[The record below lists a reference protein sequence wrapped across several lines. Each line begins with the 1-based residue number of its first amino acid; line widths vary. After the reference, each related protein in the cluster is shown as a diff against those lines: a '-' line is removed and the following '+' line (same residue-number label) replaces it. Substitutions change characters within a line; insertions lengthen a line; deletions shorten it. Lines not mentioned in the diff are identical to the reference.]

1 MAQNTTT
8 LTTDSGAS
16 YVYDVFMSDTQ
27 EGIFGADITPDSVLE
42 MSFQAESEATSE
54 PIEKGGFASFYKTNS
69 PETVSLVFSF
79 SADDARQNNAL
90 DKIRERKENYDL
102 ISILTPTHL
111 YENMTIVSYSYNRT
125 NTDGMTMLVL
135 QVDFQ
140 QIKQVAVNTGT
151 GVAEFKNATSAK
163 KKNTGKKQKV
173 DTETEAKVRR
183 STLEDVKKGVKQ
195 GAANFYNTYFG
206 NN

>member
-1 MAQNTTT
+1 MTQETTT
-8 LTTDSGAS
+8 LNAESGAS
-16 YVYDVFMSDTQ
+16 YVYDVYMSDTQ

-42 MSFQAESEATSE
+42 MSFQSESEATSE

-79 SADDARQNNAL
+79 SADDARQNTAL

-111 YENMTIVSYSYNRT
+111 YENMTILSYSYNRT

-140 QIKQVAVNTGT
+140 QIKQVAVNTGV
-151 GVAEFKNATSAK
+151 VAVFKNVTSAK

-183 STLEDVKKGVKQ
+183 STARDATKTGKNVINYL
-195 GAANFYNTYFG
+195 YG

>member
-1 MAQNTTT
+1 MAQETTT
-8 LTTDSGAS
+8 LNAESGAS
-16 YVYDVFMSDTQ
+16 YVYDVYMSDTQ

-111 YENMTIVSYSYNRT
+111 YENMTIISYSYNRT

-140 QIKQVAVNTGT
+140 QIKQVAVNTG
-151 GVAEFKNATSAK
+151 VAEFKNATSAK
-163 KKNTGKKQKV
+163 KKNTGKKQKT
-173 DTETEAKVRR
+173 DTEVNAPVRR
-183 STLEDVKKGVKQ
+183 STIEDAKKRGKNVI
-195 GAANFYNTYFG
+195 NHLYG
-206 NN
+206 NNN

>member
-1 MAQNTTT
+1 MAQETTT
-8 LTTDSGAS
+8 LNAESGAS
-16 YVYDVFMSDTQ
+16 YVYDVYMSDTQ

-42 MSFQAESEATSE
+42 MSFLAESEATSK

-79 SADDARQNNAL
+79 SADDARQNKAL

-111 YENMTIVSYSYNRT
+111 YENMTIISYSYNRT

-140 QIKQVAVNTGT
+140 QIKQVAVNT

-183 STLEDVKKGVKQ
+183 STLRDKTGAIRD
-195 GAANFYNTYFG
+195 AANKIFGKYGG

>member
-1 MAQNTTT
+1 MTQETTT
-8 LTTDSGAS
+8 LNAESGAS
-16 YVYDVFMSDTQ
+16 YVYDVYMSDTQ

-42 MSFQAESEATSE
+42 MSFQSESEATSE

-79 SADDARQNNAL
+79 SADDARQNTAL

-111 YENMTIVSYSYNRT
+111 YENMTILSYSYNRT

-140 QIKQVAVNTGT
+140 QIKQVAVNTGV
-151 GVAEFKNATSAK
+151 VAVFKNVTSAK

-183 STLEDVKKGVKQ
+183 SSLED
-195 GAANFYNTYFG
+195 AAKTGKNVINYLYG

>member
-42 MSFQAESEATSE
+42 MSFQSESEATSE

-79 SADDARQNNAL
+79 SSDDAKQNNAL
-90 DKIRERKENYDL
+90 DKIKERKENYDL

-111 YENMTIVSYSYNRT
+111 YENMTILSYSYNRT

-140 QIKQVAVNTGT
+140 QIKQVAVNVNT
-151 GVAEFKNATSAK
+151 GVAQHKNVTSAS
-163 KKNTGKKQKV
+163 KKNTGKKQAV
-173 DTETEAKVRR
+173 DAETEAKVRR
-183 STLEDVKKGVKQ
+183 STLKDAK
-195 GAANFYNTYFG
+195 NTGKNVINHLYG

>member
-1 MAQNTTT
+1 MAQETTT
-8 LTTDSGAS
+8 LNAESGAS
-16 YVYDVFMSDTQ
+16 YVYDVYMSDTQ

-42 MSFQAESEATSE
+42 MSFQSESEATSE

-79 SADDARQNNAL
+79 SADDARQNTAL
-90 DKIRERKENYDL
+90 EKIRERKENYDL

-111 YENMTIVSYSYNRT
+111 YENMTILSYSYNRT

-140 QIKQVAVNTGT
+140 QIKQVAVNTGV
-151 GVAEFKNATSAK
+151 VAVFKNATSAS

-173 DTETEAKVRR
+173 DTETEAKIRR
-183 STLEDVKKGVKQ
+183 STLRDKTGAIRA
-195 GAANFYNTYFG
+195 AANKIFRK
-206 NN
+206 

>member
-1 MAQNTTT
+1 MAQETTT
-8 LTTDSGAS
+8 LNAESGAS
-16 YVYDVFMSDTQ
+16 YVYDVYMSDTQ

-111 YENMTIVSYSYNRT
+111 YENMTILSYSYNRT

-140 QIKQVAVNTGT
+140 QIKQVAINT
-151 GVAEFKNATSAK
+151 GVAVYKNATSGK
-163 KKNTGKKQKV
+163 KQNTGKKQAV
-173 DTETEAKVRR
+173 DSEVNAPVRR
-183 STLEDVKKGVKQ
+183 SSLKSGKEWIKG
-195 GAANFYNTYFG
+195 GLNSLYG

>member
-1 MAQNTTT
+1 MAQETTT
-8 LTTDSGAS
+8 LNAESGAS
-16 YVYDVFMSDTQ
+16 YVYDVYMSDTQ

-42 MSFQAESEATSE
+42 MSFQSESEATSE

-79 SADDARQNNAL
+79 SADDARQNTAL

-111 YENMTIVSYSYNRT
+111 YENMTILSYSYNRT

-140 QIKQVAVNTGT
+140 QIKQVAVNTGV
-151 GVAEFKNATSAK
+151 VAVFKNATSAS

-173 DTETEAKVRR
+173 DTETEAKIRR
-183 STLEDVKKGVKQ
+183 SSLEDATKTGKNVI
-195 GAANFYNTYFG
+195 NYLYG

>member
-1 MAQNTTT
+1 MAQETTT
-8 LTTDSGAS
+8 LNAESGAS
-16 YVYDVFMSDTQ
+16 YVYDVYMSDTQ

-111 YENMTIVSYSYNRT
+111 YENMTILSYSYNRT

-140 QIKQVAVNTGT
+140 QIKQVAVNTGVVT
-151 GVAEFKNATSAK
+151 MFKNATSAK

-183 STLEDVKKGVKQ
+183 STAKDAENKGKNVI
-195 GAANFYNTYFG
+195 NYLYG

>member
-42 MSFQAESEATSE
+42 MSFQSESEATSE

-79 SADDARQNNAL
+79 SSDDAKQNNVL
-90 DKIRERKENYDL
+90 DKIKERKENYDL

-111 YENMTIVSYSYNRT
+111 YENMTILSYSYNRT

-140 QIKQVAVNTGT
+140 QIKQVAVNTG
-151 GVAEFKNATSAK
+151 VAQYKNVTSAS

-183 STLEDVKKGVKQ
+183 STAKDATKKGKNVI
-195 GAANFYNTYFG
+195 NYLYG

>member
-1 MAQNTTT
+1 MAQETTT
-8 LTTDSGAS
+8 LNAESGAS
-16 YVYDVFMSDTQ
+16 YVYDVYMSDTQ

-79 SADDARQNNAL
+79 SADDARQNTAL
-90 DKIRERKENYDL
+90 EKIRERKENYDL

-111 YENMTIVSYSYNRT
+111 YENMTILSYSYNRT

-140 QIKQVAVNTGT
+140 QIKQVAVNTGV
-151 GVAEFKNATSAK
+151 VAVFKNATSAS

-173 DTETEAKVRR
+173 DTETEAKIRR
-183 STLEDVKKGVKQ
+183 STLRDKTGAIRA
-195 GAANFYNTYFG
+195 AANKIFRK
-206 NN
+206 

>member
-42 MSFQAESEATSE
+42 MSFQSESEATSE

-140 QIKQVAVNTGT
+140 QIKQVAVNTG
-151 GVAEFKNATSAK
+151 VAEFKNATSAK
-163 KKNTGKKQKV
+163 KKNTGKKQAIDSQV
-173 DTETEAKVRR
+173 EAPVRR
-183 STLEDVKKGVKQ
+183 SSLKSGKEWIKG
-195 GAANFYNTYFG
+195 GLNSFYG

>member
-16 YVYDVFMSDTQ
+16 YVYDVYMSDTQ

-42 MSFQAESEATSE
+42 MSFQSESEATSE

-79 SADDARQNNAL
+79 SSDDAKQNNVL
-90 DKIRERKENYDL
+90 DKIKERKENYDL

-111 YENMTIVSYSYNRT
+111 YENMTILSYSYNRT

-140 QIKQVAVNTGT
+140 QIKQVAVNTG
-151 GVAEFKNATSAK
+151 VAQYKNVTSAS

-183 STLEDVKKGVKQ
+183 SSLKSGKEWIKG
-195 GAANFYNTYFG
+195 GLNSLYG

>member
-1 MAQNTTT
+1 MAQETTT
-8 LTTDSGAS
+8 LNAESGAS
-16 YVYDVFMSDTQ
+16 YVYDVYMSDTQ

-111 YENMTIVSYSYNRT
+111 YENMTIISYSYNRT

-140 QIKQVAVNTGT
+140 QIKQVAVDT
-151 GVAEFKNATSAK
+151 GVAEFKNVTSAK
-163 KKNTGKKQKV
+163 KKNTGKKQAV
-173 DTETEAKVRR
+173 DSEVNAPVRR
-183 STLEDVKKGVKQ
+183 STIEDAKKRGKNVI
-195 GAANFYNTYFG
+195 NHLYG

>member
-1 MAQNTTT
+1 MAQETTT
-8 LTTDSGAS
+8 LNAESGAS
-16 YVYDVFMSDTQ
+16 YVYDVYMSDTQ
-27 EGIFGADITPDSVLE
+27 EGIFGADVTPDSVLE
-42 MSFQAESEATSE
+42 MSFQSESEATSE

-140 QIKQVAVNTGT
+140 QIKQVAVNTG
-151 GVAEFKNATSAK
+151 VAEFKNATSAK

-173 DTETEAKVRR
+173 DTEVNAPVRR
-183 STLEDVKKGVKQ
+183 STIKSGKEYLKNGI
-195 GAANFYNTYFG
+195 NHLYG
-206 NN
+206 NNN

>member
-27 EGIFGADITPDSVLE
+27 EGIFGKDITPDSVLE

-79 SADDARQNNAL
+79 SADDARQNTAL

-111 YENMTIVSYSYNRT
+111 YENMTILSYSYNRT

-140 QIKQVAVNTGT
+140 QIKQVAVNTGV
-151 GVAEFKNATSAK
+151 VAVFKNVTSAK

-183 STLEDVKKGVKQ
+183 STLRDKTGAIRA
-195 GAANFYNTYFG
+195 AANKIFG
-206 NN
+206 K

>member
-1 MAQNTTT
+1 MAQETTT
-8 LTTDSGAS
+8 LNAESGAS
-16 YVYDVFMSDTQ
+16 YVYDVYMSDTQ
-27 EGIFGADITPDSVLE
+27 EGIFGADVTPDSVLE
-42 MSFQAESEATSE
+42 MSFQSESEATSE

-79 SADDARQNNAL
+79 SADDAKQNNAL

-140 QIKQVAVNTGT
+140 QIKQVAVNTG
-151 GVAEFKNATSAK
+151 VAEFKNATSAK

-173 DTETEAKVRR
+173 DSEVNAPVRR
-183 STLEDVKKGVKQ
+183 STIKSGKEYLKNGI
-195 GAANFYNTYFG
+195 NHLYG
-206 NN
+206 NNN

>member
-1 MAQNTTT
+1 MAQETTT
-8 LTTDSGAS
+8 LNAESGAS
-16 YVYDVFMSDTQ
+16 YVYDVYMSDTQ

-111 YENMTIVSYSYNRT
+111 YENMTIISYSYNRT

-140 QIKQVAVNTGT
+140 QIKHVAVDTGAA
-151 GVAEFKNATSAK
+151 VFKNLTSAK
-163 KKNTGKKQKV
+163 KKNTGKKQAIDSQV
-173 DTETEAKVRR
+173 ETPVRR
-183 STLEDVKKGVKQ
+183 SSLKSGKEWIKG
-195 GAANFYNTYFG
+195 GLNSLYG

>member
-8 LTTDSGAS
+8 LNAESGAS
-16 YVYDVFMSDTQ
+16 YVYDVYMSDTQ

-79 SADDARQNNAL
+79 SADDAKQNNAL

-111 YENMTIVSYSYNRT
+111 YENMTIISYSYNRT

-140 QIKQVAVNTGT
+140 QIKQVAVDT
-151 GVAEFKNATSAK
+151 GVAQYKNVTSAK

-183 STLEDVKKGVKQ
+183 STLKSGKEYLKNGI
-195 GAANFYNTYFG
+195 NTLYG

>member
-1 MAQNTTT
+1 MAQETTT
-8 LTTDSGAS
+8 LNAESGAS
-16 YVYDVFMSDTQ
+16 YVYDVYMSDTQ

-140 QIKQVAVNTGT
+140 QIKQVAVNTG
-151 GVAEFKNATSAK
+151 VAEFKNATSAK
-163 KKNTGKKQKV
+163 KKNTGKKQAV
-173 DTETEAKVRR
+173 DSEVNAPVRR
-183 STLEDVKKGVKQ
+183 STLKDAK
-195 GAANFYNTYFG
+195 NTGKNVINYLYG

>member
-1 MAQNTTT
+1 MAQETTT
-8 LTTDSGAS
+8 LNAESGAS
-16 YVYDVFMSDTQ
+16 YVYDVYMSDTQ

-90 DKIRERKENYDL
+90 NKIRERKENYDL

-140 QIKQVAVNTGT
+140 QIKQVAVNTGV
-151 GVAEFKNATSAK
+151 VAVFKNVTSAK

-183 STLEDVKKGVKQ
+183 STARDATKTGKNVINYL
-195 GAANFYNTYFG
+195 YG

>member
-1 MAQNTTT
+1 MAQETTT
-8 LTTDSGAS
+8 LNAESGAS
-16 YVYDVFMSDTQ
+16 YVYDVYMSDTQ

-79 SADDARQNNAL
+79 SADDARQNKAL

-111 YENMTIVSYSYNRT
+111 YENMTILSYSYNRT

-140 QIKQVAVNTGT
+140 QIKQVAVNTG
-151 GVAEFKNATSAK
+151 VAVFKNATSAS

-173 DTETEAKVRR
+173 DSEVNAPVRR
-183 STLEDVKKGVKQ
+183 STLKSGKEYLKNGI
-195 GAANFYNTYFG
+195 NSLYG

>member
-1 MAQNTTT
+1 MAQETTT
-8 LTTDSGAS
+8 LNAESGAS
-16 YVYDVFMSDTQ
+16 YVYDVYMSDTQ

-42 MSFQAESEATSE
+42 MSFQSESEATSE

-79 SADDARQNNAL
+79 SADDARQNTAL

-111 YENMTIVSYSYNRT
+111 YENMTIISYSYNRT

-140 QIKQVAVNTGT
+140 QIKQVAVNTGV
-151 GVAEFKNATSAK
+151 VAMFKNVTSAK

-183 STLEDVKKGVKQ
+183 SSLEDAKKTGKNVI
-195 GAANFYNTYFG
+195 NYLYG

>member
-1 MAQNTTT
+1 MAQETTT
-8 LTTDSGAS
+8 LNAESGAS

-79 SADDARQNNAL
+79 SADDAKQNTAL

-140 QIKQVAVNTGT
+140 QIKQVAVNTG
-151 GVAEFKNATSAK
+151 VAEFKNVTSAK

-183 STLEDVKKGVKQ
+183 STLRDKTGAIRA
-195 GAANFYNTYFG
+195 AANKIFG
-206 NN
+206 K

>member
-79 SADDARQNNAL
+79 SSDDAKQNNAL
-90 DKIRERKENYDL
+90 DKIKERKENYDL

-111 YENMTIVSYSYNRT
+111 YENMTILSYSYNRT

-140 QIKQVAVNTGT
+140 QIKQVAINT
-151 GVAEFKNATSAK
+151 GVAVYKNATSGN
-163 KKNTGKKQKV
+163 KKNTGKKQAV
-173 DTETEAKVRR
+173 DTEVNAPVRR
-183 STLEDVKKGVKQ
+183 STLEDAQKRGTKAVKNVI
-195 GAANFYNTYFG
+195 NFLYG

>member
-1 MAQNTTT
+1 MAQETTT
-8 LTTDSGAS
+8 LNAESGAS
-16 YVYDVFMSDTQ
+16 YVYDVYMSDTQ

-42 MSFQAESEATSE
+42 MSFQSESEATSE

-79 SADDARQNNAL
+79 SADDARQNTAL
-90 DKIRERKENYDL
+90 EKIRERKENYDL

-111 YENMTIVSYSYNRT
+111 YENMTILSYSYNRT

-135 QVDFQ
+135 QVDVR
-140 QIKQVAVNTGT
+140 QIKQVAVNTGV
-151 GVAEFKNATSAK
+151 VAVFKNATSAS

-183 STLEDVKKGVKQ
+183 STLRDKTGAIRA
-195 GAANFYNTYFG
+195 AANKIFRK
-206 NN
+206 

>member
-1 MAQNTTT
+1 MAQETTT
-8 LTTDSGAS
+8 LNAESGAS
-16 YVYDVFMSDTQ
+16 YVYDVYMSDTQ

-140 QIKQVAVNTGT
+140 QIKQVAVNTG
-151 GVAEFKNATSAK
+151 VAEFKNATSAK

-173 DTETEAKVRR
+173 DTEVNAPVRR
-183 STLEDVKKGVKQ
+183 SSLKDLKGAIRA
-195 GAANFYNTYFG
+195 AANKIFG
-206 NN
+206 K

>member
-1 MAQNTTT
+1 MAQETTT
-8 LTTDSGAS
+8 LNAESGAS
-16 YVYDVFMSDTQ
+16 YVYDVYMSDTQ
-27 EGIFGADITPDSVLE
+27 EGIFGKDITPDSVLE

-79 SADDARQNNAL
+79 SADDARQNTAL

-111 YENMTIVSYSYNRT
+111 YENMTILSYSYNRT

-140 QIKQVAVNTGT
+140 QIKQVAVNTGVT
-151 GVAEFKNATSAK
+151 QYKNVTSAK

>member
-1 MAQNTTT
+1 MAQETTT
-8 LTTDSGAS
+8 LNAESGAS
-16 YVYDVFMSDTQ
+16 YVYDVYMSDTQ

-42 MSFQAESEATSE
+42 MSFQSESEATSE

-79 SADDARQNNAL
+79 SADDARQNTAL
-90 DKIRERKENYDL
+90 EKIRERKENYDL

-111 YENMTIVSYSYNRT
+111 YENMTILSYSYNRT

-140 QIKQVAVNTGT
+140 QIKQVAVNTGV
-151 GVAEFKNATSAK
+151 VAVFKNATSAK

-173 DTETEAKVRR
+173 DTETEAKIRR
-183 STLEDVKKGVKQ
+183 STLRDKTGAIRA
-195 GAANFYNTYFG
+195 AANKIFRK
-206 NN
+206 

>member
-1 MAQNTTT
+1 MAQETTT
-8 LTTDSGAS
+8 LNAESGAS
-16 YVYDVFMSDTQ
+16 YVYDVYMSDTQ

-42 MSFQAESEATSE
+42 MSFQSESEATSE

-79 SADDARQNNAL
+79 SADDARQNTAL

-102 ISILTPTHL
+102 ISILTPTYL
-111 YENMTIVSYSYNRT
+111 YENMTIISYSYNRT

-140 QIKQVAVNTGT
+140 QIKQVAVNTGV
-151 GVAEFKNATSAK
+151 VAVFKNVTSAK
-163 KKNTGKKQKV
+163 KKNTGKKQATDSEV
-173 DTETEAKVRR
+173 NAPVRR
-183 STLEDVKKGVKQ
+183 STLKSGKEYLKNVI
-195 GAANFYNTYFG
+195 NYLYG

>member
-1 MAQNTTT
+1 MAQETTT
-8 LTTDSGAS
+8 LNAESGAS
-16 YVYDVFMSDTQ
+16 YVYDVYMSDTQ
-27 EGIFGADITPDSVLE
+27 EGIFGADIIPDSVLE

-79 SADDARQNNAL
+79 SADDARQNTAL

-111 YENMTIVSYSYNRT
+111 YENMTILSYSYNRT

-140 QIKQVAVNTGT
+140 QIKQVAVNTGV
-151 GVAEFKNATSAK
+151 VAVFKNATSAK
-163 KKNTGKKQKV
+163 KKNTGKKQAV
-173 DTETEAKVRR
+173 DTEVNAPVRR
-183 STLEDVKKGVKQ
+183 STAEDAKKRGKNVI
-195 GAANFYNTYFG
+195 NHLYG

>member
-8 LTTDSGAS
+8 LTNDSGAS

-42 MSFQAESEATSE
+42 MSFQSESEATSE

-140 QIKQVAVNTGT
+140 QIKQVAVNTG
-151 GVAEFKNATSAK
+151 VAEFKNVTSAK

-183 STLEDVKKGVKQ
+183 STLRDVKGAVR
-195 GAANFYNTYFG
+195 GAANKIFG
-206 NN
+206 K

>member
-1 MAQNTTT
+1 MAQETTT
-8 LTTDSGAS
+8 LNAESGAS
-16 YVYDVFMSDTQ
+16 YVYDVYMSDTQ

-111 YENMTIVSYSYNRT
+111 YENMTILSYSYNRT

-140 QIKQVAVNTGT
+140 QIKQVAVNTG
-151 GVAEFKNATSAK
+151 VAMFKNVTSAK
-163 KKNTGKKQKV
+163 KKNTGKKQATDSEV
-173 DTETEAKVRR
+173 NAPVRR
-183 STLEDVKKGVKQ
+183 STLKSGKEYLKNGI
-195 GAANFYNTYFG
+195 NSLYG

>member
-1 MAQNTTT
+1 MAQETTT
-8 LTTDSGAS
+8 LNAESGAS
-16 YVYDVFMSDTQ
+16 YVYDVYMSDTQ

-140 QIKQVAVNTGT
+140 QIKQVAVNTG
-151 GVAEFKNATSAK
+151 VAEFKNVTSAK
-163 KKNTGKKQKV
+163 KKNTGKKQAV
-173 DTETEAKVRR
+173 DSEVNAPVRR
-183 STLEDVKKGVKQ
+183 SSLKSGKEWIKG
-195 GAANFYNTYFG
+195 GLNSLYG

>member
-1 MAQNTTT
+1 
-8 LTTDSGAS
+8 
-16 YVYDVFMSDTQ
+16 
-27 EGIFGADITPDSVLE
+27 

-79 SADDARQNNAL
+79 SADDARKNNAL

-111 YENMTIVSYSYNRT
+111 YENMTIISYSYNRT

-140 QIKQVAVNTGT
+140 QIKQVAVDT
-151 GVAEFKNATSAK
+151 GVAEFKNATSAQ
-163 KKNTGKKQKV
+163 KKNTGKKQAV
-173 DTETEAKVRR
+173 DTEVNAPVRR
-183 STLEDVKKGVKQ
+183 STLKSGKEYLKNGI
-195 GAANFYNTYFG
+195 NSLYG

>member
-1 MAQNTTT
+1 MAQETTT
-8 LTTDSGAS
+8 LNAESGAS
-16 YVYDVFMSDTQ
+16 YVYDVYMSDTQ

-42 MSFQAESEATSE
+42 MSFQSESEATSE

-90 DKIRERKENYDL
+90 NKIRERKENYDL

-140 QIKQVAVNTGT
+140 QIKQVAVNTD
-151 GVAEFKNATSAK
+151 VAGFKNVTSAK

-173 DTETEAKVRR
+173 DTEVNAPVRR
-183 STLEDVKKGVKQ
+183 STLEDAKKQ
-195 GAANFYNTYFG
+195 GKNVINYLYG

>member
-1 MAQNTTT
+1 MAQETTT
-8 LTTDSGAS
+8 LNAESGAS
-16 YVYDVFMSDTQ
+16 YVYDVYMSDTQ

-42 MSFQAESEATSE
+42 MSFQSESEATSE

-79 SADDARQNNAL
+79 SADDARQNTAL

-111 YENMTIVSYSYNRT
+111 YENMTIISYSYNRT

-140 QIKQVAVNTGT
+140 QIKQVAVNTGVVT
-151 GVAEFKNATSAK
+151 VFKNATSAK

-183 STLEDVKKGVKQ
+183 STARDATKTGKNVINYL
-195 GAANFYNTYFG
+195 YG

>member
-1 MAQNTTT
+1 MAQETTT
-8 LTTDSGAS
+8 LNAESGAS
-16 YVYDVFMSDTQ
+16 YVYDVYMSDTQ

-111 YENMTIVSYSYNRT
+111 YENMTILSYSYNRT

-140 QIKQVAVNTGT
+140 QIKQVAVNTG
-151 GVAEFKNATSAK
+151 VAEFKNVTSAK

-183 STLEDVKKGVKQ
+183 STAKDAENKGKNVI
-195 GAANFYNTYFG
+195 NYLYG

>member
-1 MAQNTTT
+1 MAQETTT
-8 LTTDSGAS
+8 LNAESGAS

-111 YENMTIVSYSYNRT
+111 YENMTIISYSYNRT

-140 QIKQVAVNTGT
+140 QIKQVAVNTG
-151 GVAEFKNATSAK
+151 VAEFKNATSAK

-173 DTETEAKVRR
+173 DSEVNAPVRR
-183 STLEDVKKGVKQ
+183 STLKSGKEYLKNGI
-195 GAANFYNTYFG
+195 NSLYG